1 MIQQRIRKLNN
12 PDILENENN
21 QIYRTCFDILME
33 AFPKENF
40 TSKQIRD
47 IVITMLL
54 TASESI
60 SIAMNFVIFML
71 ANFPKVQEKV
81 LEELLE
87 IYGTE
92 TIKSVPIKY
101 DDLQKMHYL
110 DRVIKETMRIFPVIP
125 IIGRQAKED
134 LKIGEVILPK
144 GTNIFIPIIKMHRN
158 EKYWP
163 NPLMFDPDRFLPER
177 IKSQSYYY
185 IAFSDGP
192 RNCIGMKYAMMSM
205 KVILATL
212 ARTFVFKVNKSVKI
226 DEIKLK
232 FSLTISTEKPL
243 KVKLEK
249 RYFQ

>member
-134 LKIGEVILPK
+134 LKIG
-144 GTNIFIPIIKMHRN
+144 
-158 EKYWP
+158 
-163 NPLMFDPDRFLPER
+163 
-177 IKSQSYYY
+177 
-185 IAFSDGP
+185 
-192 RNCIGMKYAMMSM
+192 MKYAMMSM